1 LLVSSSRPEAAQ
13 LRVAYL
19 AVEAPREGHA
29 TFAHVHEIV
38 GGLRRQG
45 IVVELFSPSQASLD
59 RAPGIVGR
67 LLEQLR
73 VQARLLA
80 RWRHYDAIYVRA
92 HYTAFPTA
100 VLAKLTGRPLVQ
112 EVNGPFADVFI
123 AHPWTRWLRP
133 LLTSVYWLQLVW
145 AKAVITVTPSLRTW
159 IERQADRHDVDVIP
173 NAANLALFSPDRLT
187 TQPLPGRFVVFFG
200 SLTAWQGVETLVAAL
215 ERPEWPDDL
224 HLVILGDGRLRDVVA
239 AAAARHSR
247 LHWLGRVPYAEVG
260 GIVARAIAGLVP
272 KNAQGDRQDT
282 GLFPLK
288 LFEILACG
296 VPVVVTD
303 FPGQADFVREHDCGL
318 VIPPESPAALAGAVR
333 TLAAAPERSRT
344 MGDRGR
350 TVIMSAHT
358 WTHRADDTARVLRRV
373 SPPRPIEQPLHRLN

>member
-1 LLVSSSRPEAAQ
+1 VPSSRPDIAP

-29 TFAHVHEIV
+29 TYAHVHEIV
-38 GGLRRQG
+38 EGLRRQG
-45 IVVELFSPSQASLD
+45 IEVVLFSPRQASLD

-67 LLEQLR
+67 LFEQLR
-73 VQARLLA
+73 VQARLVA
-80 RWRHYDAIYVRA
+80 RWRHFDAIYVRA

-100 VLAKLTGRPLVQ
+100 MLAKLTRRPLVQ

-123 AHPWTRWLRP
+123 AHPWTRTLRP
-133 LLTSVYWLQLVW
+133 LLTSVYWLQLAW

-159 IERQADRHDVDVIP
+159 IERQTARHDVDVIP
-173 NAANLALFSPDRLT
+173 NAANLDLFSPDRPNT
-187 TQPLPGRFVVFFG
+187 HALPARFVVFFG

-215 ERPEWPDDL
+215 ARPEWPEDL

-239 AAAARHSR
+239 AAAARYPR
-247 LHWLGRVPYAEVG
+247 LHWLGQLPYAEVG
-260 GIVARAIAGLVP
+260 GIVARAVAGLVP

-303 FPGQADFVREHDCGL
+303 FPGQADFVREHDCGI
-318 VIPPESPAALAGAVR
+318 VIPPESPEALAGAVR
-333 TLAAAPERSRT
+333 ALATAPSQARAL
-344 MGDRGR
+344 GDRGR
-350 TVIMSAHT
+350 TVIVSAHT
-358 WTHRADDTARVLRRV
+358 WAHRADDTARVLRRV
-373 SPPRPIEQPLHRLN
+373 SPSRTLEQPLHRFN